1 MKARRFFAFIA
12 GAAMLFGVSGC
23 TELEG
28 EGDSAIAEIT
38 VTPSSFATDLE
49 GGEQVLTVTCNGTW
63 TVSCD
68 QTDVTVEPLSGT
80 GNGTVTVTVP
90 AVTAARNFSI
100 KFEAT
105 KQALV
110 QGIPYP
116 STAKAAVAVY
126 QNEGGDTSIA
136 TNVKAVRDL
145 LKNMTLS
152 STAVAV
158 TDEIA
163 AMTITGVVVGCPAG
177 NMGNDYLLAIQDDS
191 TAPGCGLTINHNKA
205 ANYNKGDVISVS
217 LSGAQAQLYYGTL
230 QVKISDSAEITKV
243 GEPITVEPIEVTM
256 ANILDH
262 ESQYVKINNV
272 VPAKAAVGKPWNEG
286 TKGVNVAT
294 TVDGKKL
301 VVRVNGG
308 ASFKDELVPAKKGA
322 LCGVSS
328 IYNKDAQ
335 ILPQF
340 TSDIQLTEE
349 APELLSTLAT
359 IAEITE
365 VGAYKV
371 ENAWVVGFTGN
382 GVILTDASGA
392 FINVYIYGNEHK
404 TIGEKMTVDGD
415 VQIRQGGFQ
424 FNSPAVTVLDG
435 TATVSY
441 PTPNQYEGA
450 ALEALC
456 EKYATA
462 NASYLAEYVE
472 LKGVVTKSEAGH
484 YGIVF
489 SGVDNSKY
497 EASLSKTPDAALGLD
512 AVIGKSVIMRGFVT
526 DYELPYLGV
535 VAVSIEEDA
544 NAVALAAS
552 DITNVPVDGVTNAT
566 ANITVV
572 GIDTVNATFDGTIVT
587 AASVAGNV
595 LTYSVAKNEG
605 EAREGWIKLSAEGV
619 EDVTIAVKQRGTAPT
634 GGKFVKVTGPLSD
647 YSGTYLI
654 IYDGREDANTGKS
667 LITLNASL
675 GKSVDAAGNFVKVT
689 AESDG
694 SIAFNE
700 TNMANAVEIA
710 KIAGTENYSLN
721 IAGGVYIGSTSGD
734 KNELKFNETAPI
746 ANSISVDADGVA
758 TITSALDTAKP
769 VTFKFY
775 SSSNGARFRYYKSD
789 QKMPSLYKL
798 VE

>member
-1 MKARRFFAFIA
+1 
-12 GAAMLFGVSGC
+12 MLFGVGC
-23 TELEG
+23 NPDDKGG
-28 EGDSAIAEIT
+28 EADSEMPVIT
-38 VTPSSFATDLE
+38 VSPESFATDLE
-49 GGEQVLTVTCNGTW
+49 GGEQVLTVTSNATW
-63 TVSCD
+63 EVDCD
-68 QTDVTVEPLSGT
+68 QEDVIIAPLTGK
-80 GNGTVTVTVP
+80 GNGSVTVTLP
-90 AVTAARNFSI
+90 AATTARSFAITFNAR
-100 KFEAT
+100 KEVA
-105 KQALV
+105 
-110 QGIPYP
+110 YP
-116 STAKAAVAVY
+116 GLGTQTVAAEPASVSVY
-126 QNEGGDTSIA
+126 QNANASESA
-136 TNVKAVRDL
+136 VTNVAEIRAALKALNPTETAAAVSEEVAS
-145 LKNMTLS
+145 MTL
-152 STAVAV
+152 V
-158 TDEIA
+158 
-163 AMTITGVVVGCPAG
+163 GVVTGSGKFG
-177 NMGNDYLLAIQDDS
+177 NMSSDKQISVQDDNTNPHS
-191 TAPGCGLTINHNKA
+191 GLTVRWDATVELEHGSIIELSLAGAKVQT
-205 ANYNKGDVISVS
+205 YKG
-217 LSGAQAQLYYGTL
+217 LLQLTPAQA
-230 QVKISDSAEITKV
+230 A
-243 GEPITVEPIEVTM
+243 TVAGRVSNLAPIEISYDDY
-256 ANILDH
+256 NNY
-262 ESQYVKINNV
+262 ESQYVKLSGLIPGTAD
-272 VPAKAAVGKPWNEG
+272 VPWYSG
-286 TKGVNVAT
+286 TSSFKTHNFT
-294 TVDGKKL
+294 NTDGKS
-301 VVRVNGG
+301 VIVY
-308 ASFKDELVPAKKGA
+308 
-322 LCGVSS
+322 VSKYAPFVSETIPNKMGS
-328 IYNKDAQ
+328 IAGIATVFNADKQ
-335 ILPQF
+335 LLPQ
-340 TSDIQLTEE
+340 SLADIQLTEDIVEPE
-349 APELLSTLAT
+349 ATSVT
-359 IAEITE
+359 IAQITE

-424 FNSPAVTVLDG
+424 FYNPTVTVLDG

-526 DYELPYLGV
+526 DYEIPYLGV

-572 GIDTVNATFDGTIVT
+572 GIDTVNATCDGTIVT

-775 SSSNGARFRYYKSD
+775 SSSNGARFRYYKSV